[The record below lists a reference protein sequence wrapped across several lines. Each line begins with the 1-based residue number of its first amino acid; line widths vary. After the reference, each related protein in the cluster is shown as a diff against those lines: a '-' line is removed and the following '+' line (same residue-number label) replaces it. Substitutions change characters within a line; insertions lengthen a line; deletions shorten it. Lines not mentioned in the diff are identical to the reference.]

1 MGRSVRTPSV
11 ALAPTEFEQR
21 FHSLARLRSR
31 YLADALIHIAPK
43 AKYTPGKSEKKAPKG
58 LVRRKENRAYLT
70 EPGMWSV
77 VVNSGEQLR
86 AS

>member
-1 MGRSVRTPSV
+1 MGRSVRTPPV
-11 ALAPTEFEQR
+11 ALTPTEFEQR

-31 YLADALIHIAPK
+31 HLADALIHIAPK
-43 AKYTPGKSEKKAPKG
+43 ATYTPGKSEKKAPKG

-70 EPGMWSV
+70 DPGMWSV

>member
-1 MGRSVRTPSV
+1 MSRLVPVEYVTVDRSVRTPPV
-11 ALAPTEFEQR
+11 VT
-21 FHSLARLRSR
+21 
-31 YLADALIHIAPK
+31 LIHIAVK
-43 AKYTPGKSEKKAPKG
+43 GQVHSWKSEKKAPMG

-77 VVNSGEQLR
+77 VVNSGERLR